1 MRPRAADDRRGRA
14 IFLDRDGTLVHSYH
28 YPSRT
33 EHLRVFDGIAP
44 RLRFLRESGFRLVVV
59 TNQSA
64 VARGYVD
71 RATLDELHRHLRAEL
86 AARGVTLDAIYDC
99 PHHPDGVVAELA
111 VRCHC
116 RKPEPGMILR
126 AADELRLDP
135 ARSWMVGDTPADA
148 EAGRRAGCRTVLV
161 AGEDAAD
168 DAVDGAHPAT
178 TDRPAYT
185 APTTAQALDLI
196 AHCERARA
204 FAGAPGAAR

>member
-1 MRPRAADDRRGRA
+1 MRPRTDDRRGRA
-14 IFLDRDGTLVHSYH
+14 IFLDRDGTLVHAYH

-33 EHLRVFDGIAP
+33 EHLRLFEDIAP
-44 RLRFLRESGFRLVVV
+44 RLRLLRECGFLLVVV

-64 VARGYVD
+64 VARGLVD
-71 RATLDELHRHLRAEL
+71 RATLDGLHRHLRAEL
-86 AARGVTLDAIYDC
+86 ARRGVTLDAIYDC
-99 PHHPDGVVAELA
+99 PHHPDGVIAELA

-148 EAGRRAGCRTVLV
+148 DAGRRAGCRTVLV
-161 AGEDAAD
+161 AGDGAAD
-168 DAVDGAHPAT
+168 EAVDSVHAAP
-178 TDRPAYT
+178 DRPGYT

-196 AHCERARA
+196 ARCERVNV
-204 FAGAPGAAR
+204 FAEAPTAAR